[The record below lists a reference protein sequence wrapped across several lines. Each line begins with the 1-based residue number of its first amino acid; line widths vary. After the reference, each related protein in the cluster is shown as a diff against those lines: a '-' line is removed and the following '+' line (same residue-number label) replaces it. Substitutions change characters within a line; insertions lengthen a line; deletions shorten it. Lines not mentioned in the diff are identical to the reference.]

1 MELQNQINDFIKS
14 NDESLPMIYDI
25 IRTVTVQLIV
35 QILFTMNNPSISLI
49 SITFIQTTL
58 FLILG
63 IMVFWLVIYKFLSTN
78 HLQPLFPKKN
88 DD

>member
-35 QILFTMNNPSISLI
+35 QILFTMNNPSIS
-49 SITFIQTTL
+49 S
-58 FLILG
+58 
-63 IMVFWLVIYKFLSTN
+63 
-78 HLQPLFPKKN
+78 
-88 DD
+88 